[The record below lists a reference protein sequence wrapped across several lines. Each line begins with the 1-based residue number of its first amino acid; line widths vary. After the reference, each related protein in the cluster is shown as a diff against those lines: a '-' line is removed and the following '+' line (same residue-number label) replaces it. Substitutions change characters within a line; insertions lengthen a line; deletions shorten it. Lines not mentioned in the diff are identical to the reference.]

1 MVVSS
6 VTPNFAPNVY
16 RVCDEWSYC
25 LNICLLDTSASN
37 CEFKK
42 INQKSSNSTINSIVR
57 KVLNTETDHDRKER
71 IRVQDRRR
79 SYDRMVIRLLEIL
92 DIRSVTEEMY
102 FLKLIHNNR
111 SDDALVCFNS
121 IFLNAAQS
129 NIILFSPK
137 IYNLYIMIFQ
147 TKHYFCSIR
156 NVPLTLA
163 MKLITIIIS

>member
-1 MVVSS
+1 M
-6 VTPNFAPNVY
+6 F
-16 RVCDEWSYC
+16 DELSYC
-25 LNICLLDTSASN
+25 LKICLFAANFDTSACN
-37 CEFKK
+37 CEFRK
-42 INQKSSNSTINSIVR
+42 INQKSSNR
-57 KVLNTETDHDRKER
+57 KYLNTVTDHDRKER
-71 IRVQDRRR
+71 IGVQDPRR
-79 SYDRMVIRLLEIL
+79 SYDRMVIRLLGIL